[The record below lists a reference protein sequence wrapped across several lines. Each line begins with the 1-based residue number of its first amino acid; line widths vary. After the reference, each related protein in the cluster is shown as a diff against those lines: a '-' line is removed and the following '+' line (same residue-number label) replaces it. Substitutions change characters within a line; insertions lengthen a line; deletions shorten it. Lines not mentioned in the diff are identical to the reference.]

1 MTDSKKRI
9 FWDSCVFVRLL
20 SKTGDPKKLAEQEI
34 CKQCL
39 QAAIDG
45 KIEIVISTASIA
57 EVVKTE
63 DLVEPPVPEDVR
75 EKIRSLFNEP
85 YIVPISADL
94 VIAQDA
100 RNLIWSHSW
109 LKAIDSIIVASAVY
123 AKVDELFS
131 YDGLG
136 KEKGILDLDA
146 KVGIPPL
153 KIKKPHFEGQLPY
166 I

>member
-1 MTDSKKRI
+1 MTDSKRRV

-20 SKTGDPKKLAEQEI
+20 SKTSDPEKLAEQEI
-34 CKQCL
+34 CRQCL

-85 YIVPISADL
+85 YC
-94 VIAQDA
+94 
-100 RNLIWSHSW
+100 
-109 LKAIDSIIVASAVY
+109 LKCQVEMTI
-123 AKVDELFS
+123 EE
-131 YDGLG
+131 G
-136 KEKGILDLDA
+136 K
-146 KVGIPPL
+146 
-153 KIKKPHFEGQLPY
+153 
-166 I
+166 